1 MKTPRSSPPDPPA
14 SNRRSLVPVI
24 LAILFF
30 SLVSLVLV
38 FLTLGSFGLILL
50 AAGSLFL
57 VAGLHYLVW
66 GWWLGRVIRE
76 EESDE
81 ENEP

>member
-1 MKTPRSSPPDPPA
+1 
-14 SNRRSLVPVI
+14 
-24 LAILFF
+24 
-30 SLVSLVLV
+30 
-38 FLTLGSFGLILL
+38 LILL
-50 AAGSLFL
+50 AAGGLFL

>member
-14 SNRRSLVPVI
+14 PNRRSLVPI
-24 LAILFF
+24 LLAILFF
-30 SLVSLVLV
+30 SIVSLVLI

-50 AAGSLFL
+50 AAGGLFL

-66 GWWLGRVIRE
+66 GWWLGNVIRE

-81 ENEP
+81 KNKP

>member
-14 SNRRSLVPVI
+14 PNRGSLVPI
-24 LAILFF
+24 LLAILFF
-30 SLVSLVLV
+30 SLVSLVLI

-50 AAGSLFL
+50 AAGGLFL

>member
-1 MKTPRSSPPDPPA
+1 MKTSRSSPPDPP
-14 SNRRSLVPVI
+14 SPNRGSLFPVL

-30 SLVSLVLV
+30 SLVSLVLI

-50 AAGSLFL
+50 AAGGLFL
-57 VAGLHYLVW
+57 AAGLHYLAW

-76 EESDE
+76 EEADE